1 MRFKIHIRTFV
12 NPTDVNWQYIVHEK
26 DEFMCKKILLN
37 LASIAVLVFL
47 TTPTVTSGDKALLN
61 VMTDD
66 PDDADAKNLAA
77 KWGKN
82 APGVLRFFLISLLPP
97 LIVISVNSI
106 LMLFIQYLGKI
117 H

>member
-1 MRFKIHIRTFV
+1 MRFKIHVKTFV
-12 NPTDVNWQYIVHEK
+12 NPTDINWQYVVHEK

-37 LASIAVLVFL
+37 VASIAVLVFL
-47 TTPTVTSGDKALLN
+47 TTPTVTSSHKALLN

-66 PDDADAKNLAA
+66 PADKDAKNLAA

-82 APGVLRFFLISLLPP
+82 APGVLNFFLISLLPP

-106 LMLFIQYLGKI
+106 LILFIQYLGRVQ
-117 H
+117 